1 MSDDLAAAGLPIRHA
16 GSFGFDFAA
25 TEWFHSAAT
34 DRYSVR
40 VAVPD
45 LPTALWDDLA
55 DAIANWWSAR
65 QGTTRPARRP
75 THVA

>member
-1 MSDDLAAAGLPIRHA
+1 MSRDLGGKGFPIRHA

-25 TEWFHSAAT
+25 TEWFRDATT

-45 LPTALWDDLA
+45 LPTELWKDLA
-55 DAIANWWSAR
+55 AAIAEWWAAN
-65 QGTTRPARRP
+65 Q
-75 THVA
+75 